1 MECSRTRV
9 IIVRHEIRS
18 NNTNKWNA
26 QEQCRQMDIEHAGS
40 NNTNKWNAQEQCRQM
55 DIEHAGSNNTNKWNA
70 QEQGD

>member
-40 NNTNKWNAQEQCRQM
+40 NNTNKWNAQEQ
-55 DIEHAGSNNTNKWNA
+55 
-70 QEQGD
+70 GD